1 MLFLPTE
8 VLVLGVAACVFRN
21 SANYANEDNVIG
33 IDRRTRETSF
43 SDDRAFN
50 WSVVAEESI
59 GNAAEVAA
67 LADALRL
74 SQESEPLLGTF
85 LISGSHSGDVI
96 PVDRIGLVAE
106 SASTLLS
113 HPRLEPEVVIFLKK
127 VLRLCSAAQSQDNP
141 IVLV

>member
-8 VLVLGVAACVFRN
+8 VWVLGVAACVFRN

-33 IDRRTRETSF
+33 IDRRTGETLF
-43 SDDRAFN
+43 GDDRAFN

-74 SQESEPLLGTF
+74 SQESEPLLLTF
-85 LISGSHSGDVI
+85 LIGGSHSGDVI
-96 PVDRIGLVAE
+96 PLDRIGFVAE

-113 HPRLEPEVVIFLKK
+113 HPQLEPEVAIFLKK
-127 VLRLCSAAQSQDNP
+127 VLRLCSAAQSEDNP
-141 IVLV
+141 IVFV

>member
-1 MLFLPTE
+1 
-8 VLVLGVAACVFRN
+8 LGVAACVFRN

-33 IDRRTRETSF
+33 IDRRTGETLF

-74 SQESEPLLGTF
+74 SQGSELLLLTF
-85 LISGSHSGDVI
+85 LINGSHSGDVI
-96 PVDRIGLVAE
+96 PLDRIGLIAK

-113 HPRLEPEVVIFLKK
+113 HPQLFEKVRKTLWLCARL
-127 VLRLCSAAQSQDNP
+127 
-141 IVLV
+141 